1 MKEGSTGAITLKAS
15 NDVTEGDD
23 PYAVSLMITF
33 LYENDYQP
41 RLLQTTSLL
50 DKHEDDGEPGF
61 EIEAQVS
68 KSTNNE
74 ALVDYDQDEMWMSSK
89 NGKKAKK
96 KSAAL
101 RMKDSSEEASPPVP
115 PIAFAKSFLAV
126 HAKVFAL
133 GSKCDIPHL
142 QRRSLAKFKAAA
154 RLWSKDD
161 LIESIPIAF
170 TTAPDDNSL
179 RIAIKAMI
187 REQSTTDRGLGF

>member
-1 MKEGSTGAITLKAS
+1 MEGIVKFERGTSSWKCELIQGMKEGSTGVIMMKAS

-50 DKHEDDGEPGF
+50 DEHEDDGDPGF

-89 NGKKAKK
+89 NGK
-96 KSAAL
+96 
-101 RMKDSSEEASPPVP
+101 
-115 PIAFAKSFLAV
+115 
-126 HAKVFAL
+126 
-133 GSKCDIPHL
+133 
-142 QRRSLAKFKAAA
+142 Q
-154 RLWSKDD
+154 
-161 LIESIPIAF
+161 
-170 TTAPDDNSL
+170 
-179 RIAIKAMI
+179 
-187 REQSTTDRGLGF
+187 